1 LKHIGKPKKGETI
14 FISAAAGAVGQMV
27 GQLCKIDGEPST
39 LCAILIGGL
48 RVVGSAGDDEKVE
61 FLLKELNF
69 DAAFNYK
76 KESPKDAIPKLCP
89 DGIGSISLDN
99 R

>member
-1 LKHIGKPKKGETI
+1 LESLRRERQFSFLLLLGPWDKW
-14 FISAAAGAVGQMV
+14 SANCA
-27 GQLCKIDGEPST
+27 KST
-39 LCAILIGGL
+39 VSPPHCVPLIGGL

-76 KESPKDAIPKLCP
+76 KERPKDAIPKLCP
-89 DGIGSISLDN
+89 DGIGSSSLDN